1 MTAPA
6 TASVSG
12 ERFMARN
19 LLEGWALS
27 DFGGTAMEEPDTNV
41 LPELDTMVAATLA
54 AGIIG
59 ALPDLV
65 HKDGGNTAR
74 GAAKLY
80 FDCLEAIQLERTE
93 RRLKAGEAT

>member
-1 MTAPA
+1 
-6 TASVSG
+6 
-12 ERFMARN
+12 
-19 LLEGWALS
+19 
-27 DFGGTAMEEPDTNV
+27 MEQPDTNV